1 MATAMKERASEQ
13 IFLNVPT
20 ADIGL
25 FKGLMSK
32 LGWEY
37 ETRKDALK
45 RFIMSRPK
53 DVDLS
58 DEEIM
63 EEVRAVRY
71 K

>member
-1 MATAMKERASEQ
+1 MATAMKERVSEQ

-20 ADIGL
+20 ADMGL
-25 FKGLMSK
+25 FKSLMSK
-32 LGWEY
+32 FGWEY
-37 ETRKDALK
+37 ETRKDTLK

-53 DVDLS
+53 AVDLT
-58 DEEIM
+58 DDEIM